1 MQVGRREKMYSPRIR
16 TFALTLHFYSPR
28 GYRYVRSVF
37 NKNLPSISTIRKWYS
52 SINGKPGYSK
62 EAFTALRC
70 KALEANREGREMLC
84 CLVFDEISIRKQE
97 EYDHTTDT
105 KTGYVTYGSNTGST
119 LAKEALVFMITG
131 INEKFKIPVAYFLIA
146 GLKANEKAA
155 LIQNVILLAGKSGVK
170 IVGIGYDGLV
180 TNIATAKVM
189 GASFNQPNKA
199 FFINPHGDE
208 KIFLFPDACHSL
220 KTTRNRLASL
230 GVLYDENNN
239 KIEWRYIV
247 ELEKYQRDHGINLVT
262 KLQRPIFSGKK
273 SI

>member
-1 MQVGRREKMYSPRIR
+1 MITQPTRKLGMY
-16 TFALTLHFYSPR
+16 A
-28 GYRYVRSVF
+28 
-37 NKNLPSISTIRKWYS
+37 
-52 SINGKPGYSK
+52 
-62 EAFTALRC
+62 
-70 KALEANREGREMLC
+70 
-84 CLVFDEISIRKQE
+84 
-97 EYDHTTDT
+97 
-105 KTGYVTYGSNTGST
+105 NTGST

-199 FFINPHGDE
+199 FFINPHGAE
-208 KIFLFPDACHSL
+208 KFFLFPDACHSL

>member
-1 MQVGRREKMYSPRIR
+1 MCPNQTVFFKPNYLNSSNLNFFQTFESDILNCLQVGRREKMYSPRIR

-105 KTGYVTYGSNTGST
+105 KTGYVCQYRQYLSQRSSRVHDNW
-119 LAKEALVFMITG
+119 
-131 INEKFKIPVAYFLIA
+131 
-146 GLKANEKAA
+146 
-155 LIQNVILLAGKSGVK
+155 
-170 IVGIGYDGLV
+170 
-180 TNIATAKVM
+180 
-189 GASFNQPNKA
+189 NQ
-199 FFINPHGDE
+199 
-208 KIFLFPDACHSL
+208 
-220 KTTRNRLASL
+220 
-230 GVLYDENNN
+230 
-239 KIEWRYIV
+239 
-247 ELEKYQRDHGINLVT
+247 
-262 KLQRPIFSGKK
+262 
-273 SI
+273 